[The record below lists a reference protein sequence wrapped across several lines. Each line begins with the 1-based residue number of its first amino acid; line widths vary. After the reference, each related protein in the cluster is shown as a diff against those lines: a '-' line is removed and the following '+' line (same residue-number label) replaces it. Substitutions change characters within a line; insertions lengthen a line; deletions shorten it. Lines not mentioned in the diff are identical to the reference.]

1 MCILIRATT
10 KHQKQK
16 RCDLQRFLFYKRW
29 AASYQISGRSDR
41 LRRADR
47 GNGNLKS
54 QIRNQKF
61 QITSRAFHTLY

>member
-29 AASYQISGRSDR
+29 AASYQLSNFRSIR
-41 LRRADR
+41 PPAACRPGQRQ
-47 GNGNLKS
+47 S